1 MEFRLSGNKIE
12 SGKLTTINDE
22 SFISIDSKNEGKIND
37 NNFSDIKNILLNK
50 AKKNLNHFSK
60 SN

>member
-22 SFISIDSKNEGKIND
+22 PFISIDSKNEGKIND

>member
-1 MEFRLSGNKIE
+1 MEFILSGNKIE
-12 SGKLTTINDE
+12 SGKLTAINDE
-22 SFISIDSKNEGKIND
+22 PFISIDSKNEGKIND